1 MSTAGETRAYLFTT
15 QGKLISTVCLSAIVF
30 ITHRNAQSYRESTV
44 RTLSRKAAVWTG
56 GAIIAAGGVGAGV
69 YAAVARS
76 SSPAPRPHAAARPAP
91 PPPLRLVS
99 VSPATGSR
107 GVDGGD
113 NITVTFNQPLPA
125 SAPLPQ
131 LSPAVAGAWQRDGD
145 AAVFTPRTGI
155 PANTRETV
163 MVSAGDGSVRSEQ
176 RFSFTTA
183 GYSTLRLQE
192 LLAQLGY
199 LPMSWTPAEGAA
211 IPDDSPAAQ
220 LAAAYQP
227 PPGTFTWQHGYPGA
241 LYSFWREG
249 SANLLDQGAITGFEA
264 DHGLPIDGVAGP
276 RVWAELLRAAETGAR
291 NRHGYSYAIASY
303 AEPETLTIWHD
314 GRQVL
319 STAANLGIAA
329 APTPVGT
336 FPVYEKLPF
345 QVMKGTNPDGSHYA
359 DPVQWVS
366 YFVGGSAVHY
376 IPRGSYGWP
385 QSVGC
390 VELPYTASVEAY
402 SYLPY
407 GTLVTVT

>member
-1 MSTAGETRAYLFTT
+1 M
-15 QGKLISTVCLSAIVF
+15 
-30 ITHRNAQSYRESTV
+30 
-44 RTLSRKAAVWTG
+44 RTLSRKAAAWTG
-56 GAIIAAGGVGAGV
+56 GAIIAVGGVGVGV
-69 YAAVARS
+69 YAAVARNS
-76 SSPAPRPHAAARPAP
+76 SQPAPRPHAAAPAARPVPP

-99 VSPATGSR
+99 VSPATGSQ

-131 LSPAVAGAWQRDGD
+131 LSPAVAGAWQRVGD

-155 PANTRETV
+155 PAHTRETV
-163 MVSAGDGSVRSEQ
+163 MVSTGDGPVRSEQ
-176 RFSFTTA
+176 KFSFTTA

-199 LPMSWTPAEGAA
+199 LPVSWAPAEGAA

-227 PPGTFTWQHGYPGA
+227 PPGTFTWQHGYPGT
-241 LYSFWREG
+241 LHSFWRQG
-249 SANLLDQGAITGFEA
+249 RANLLDQGAITGFEA

-291 NRHGYSYAIASY
+291 NQHGYSYAIAKY

-314 GRQVL
+314 GREVL

-329 APTPVGT
+329 APTPAGT

-390 VELPYTASVEAY
+390 VELPYTASREAY